1 MKSSLQNSEELFQ
14 QSRNYF
20 SENVVPCRYSYS
32 QWLCFT
38 ATEVTNRD
46 VKNLLI
52 KLLGE
57 NICFMYP
64 TDRSKLQI
72 FFSWPDTTQNLEE
85 KMRSNNPVT
94 VCTKLL

>member
-1 MKSSLQNSEELFQ
+1 MFKILSSYVREPTSNFPYFHGCSFTVTLF
-14 QSRNYF
+14 
-20 SENVVPCRYSYS
+20 

-72 FFSWPDTTQNLEE
+72 FFSWPNTT
-85 KMRSNNPVT
+85 
-94 VCTKLL
+94 